1 MEFIPVNSNFVHTAV
16 DLNCQNLMF
25 FTYSRFGAFGHFGL
39 DAVLLLH
46 SEKLLGGCH
55 HLRRDFHGG
64 NQLNENGLEVK
75 EYEKIFFKFCTW
87 LVRLIYSCIYIRNN
101 SEIDLV
107 PFGVTFVFCV
117 FVGLSQG
124 ILIGTAVNLG
134 MLLYSTA
141 RPRIRIHKIKV
152 FLFHMIN

>member
-1 MEFIPVNSNFVHTAV
+1 MIAIGTSNILGSFASSYPITGSFSRTAVNAASGVRTPFNGIYTGKFKFCPYSTIV

-75 EYEKIFFKFCTW
+75 EYEHII
-87 LVRLIYSCIYIRNN
+87 LN
-101 SEIDLV
+101 SV
-107 PFGVTFVFCV
+107 
-117 FVGLSQG
+117 
-124 ILIGTAVNLG
+124 LG
-134 MLLYSTA
+134 
-141 RPRIRIHKIKV
+141 
-152 FLFHMIN
+152 